1 MNTAYLK
8 NIIDLLEKL
17 ESTQEEVIE
26 QVSAVCAD
34 CIYNGGLLYFFG
46 TGHSHMVCEEPFYR
60 AGGLACVYPILET
73 DLMLHEGASKSSGY
87 ERLEGLGNVVI
98 ANTSIGKGDVLFIA
112 SNSGRNCAVID
123 AAMEAKKRGAI
134 TVAITSM
141 NHTTQVASR
150 HSSGLNLFQVCD
162 YVLDNGGELGDASV
176 ELAGLGQKI
185 APTSSVIDITLVNLI
200 VVNTVELLLQKGM
213 MPPVFMSANT
223 DAGDEALYPHI
234 RQFAED
240 LVTFMYDN
248 EYECTDEE
256 IQAFF
261 KEKYEMA
268 DDETVTLLALFMCN
282 KLYHFGWDAPK
293 IFSSEKGWFRRLEQL
308 EGDDEE

>member
-1 MNTAYLK
+1 MNKAYLK
-8 NIIDLLEKL
+8 NILSLLEKM
-17 ESTQEEVIE
+17 ENTQEKVIE
-26 QVSAVCAD
+26 QVAEVCAG
-34 CIYNGGLLYFFG
+34 CIADGGLLYFFG
-46 TGHSHMVCEEPFYR
+46 TGHSHMICEEPFYR

-73 DLMLHEGASKSSGY
+73 DLMLHEGANKSSGY
-87 ERLEGLGNVVI
+87 ERIEGLGNVVI

-200 VVNTVELLLQKGM
+200 VVNTVERLLQKGM
-213 MPPVFMSANT
+213 MPPLFMSANT
-223 DAGDEALYPHI
+223 DAGDEANKGVL
-234 RQFAED
+234 
-240 LVTFMYDN
+240 
-248 EYECTDEE
+248 E
-256 IQAFF
+256 IY
-261 KEKYEMA
+261 K
-268 DDETVTLLALFMCN
+268 
-282 KLYHFGWDAPK
+282 GK
-293 IFSSEKGWFRRLEQL
+293 IPSL
-308 EGDDEE
+308 

>member
-8 NIIDLLEKL
+8 NIINLLEKL

-87 ERLEGLGNVVI
+87 ERLEGLGNIVI
-98 ANTSIGKGDVLFIA
+98 ANTGLGKGDILFIA

-123 AAMEAKKRGAI
+123 AALEAKKRGAI

-141 NHTTQVASR
+141 NHTTQVSSR
-150 HSSGLNLFQVCD
+150 HSSGLNLYQVCD
-162 YVLDNGGELGDASV
+162 YVLDNGGVAGDASV
-176 ELAGLGQKI
+176 QLPGLSQNI
-185 APTSSVIDITLVNLI
+185 APTSSVIDLTLVNLI
-200 VVNTVELLLQKGM
+200 MVNIVERMLEKGM
-213 MPPVFMSANT
+213 NPPLFMSSNSDGGDKANKS
-223 DAGDEALYPHI
+223 
-234 RQFAED
+234 
-240 LVTFMYDN
+240 V
-248 EYECTDEE
+248 
-256 IQAFF
+256 
-261 KEKYEMA
+261 
-268 DDETVTLLALFMCN
+268 
-282 KLYHFGWDAPK
+282 
-293 IFSSEKGWFRRLEQL
+293 LEVYRERIPSL
-308 EGDDEE
+308 

>member
-87 ERLEGLGNVVI
+87 ERLEGLGNIVI
-98 ANTSIGKGDVLFIA
+98 ANTGLGKGDILFIA

-123 AAMEAKKRGAI
+123 AALEAKKRGAI

-141 NHTTQVASR
+141 NHTTQVSSR
-150 HSSGLNLFQVCD
+150 HSSSLNLYQVCD
-162 YVLDNGGELGDASV
+162 YVLDNGGIAGDASV
-176 ELAGLGQKI
+176 QLPGLSQNI
-185 APTSSVIDITLVNLI
+185 APTSSVIDLTLVNLI
-200 VVNTVELLLQKGM
+200 MVNIVERLLEKGM
-213 MPPVFMSANT
+213 NPPLFMSSNSDGGDKANKSVL
-223 DAGDEALYPHI
+223 EAYRERIPSL
-234 RQFAED
+234 
-240 LVTFMYDN
+240 
-248 EYECTDEE
+248 
-256 IQAFF
+256 
-261 KEKYEMA
+261 
-268 DDETVTLLALFMCN
+268 
-282 KLYHFGWDAPK
+282 
-293 IFSSEKGWFRRLEQL
+293 
-308 EGDDEE
+308 

>member
-34 CIYNGGLLYFFG
+34 RIYNGGLLYFFG

-87 ERLEGLGNVVI
+87 ERLEGLGNIVI
-98 ANTSIGKGDVLFIA
+98 ANTGLGKGDILFIA

-123 AAMEAKKRGAI
+123 AALEAKKRGAI

-141 NHTTQVASR
+141 NHTTQVSSR
-150 HSSGLNLFQVCD
+150 HSSGLNLYQVCD
-162 YVLDNGGELGDASV
+162 YVLDNGGVAGDASV
-176 ELAGLGQKI
+176 QLPGLSQNI
-185 APTSSVIDITLVNLI
+185 APTSSVIDLTLVNLI
-200 VVNTVELLLQKGM
+200 MVNIVERLLEKGM
-213 MPPVFMSANT
+213 NPPLFMSSNSDGGDKANKS
-223 DAGDEALYPHI
+223 
-234 RQFAED
+234 
-240 LVTFMYDN
+240 V
-248 EYECTDEE
+248 
-256 IQAFF
+256 
-261 KEKYEMA
+261 
-268 DDETVTLLALFMCN
+268 
-282 KLYHFGWDAPK
+282 
-293 IFSSEKGWFRRLEQL
+293 LEVYRERIPSL
-308 EGDDEE
+308 

>member
-87 ERLEGLGNVVI
+87 DRLEGLGNIVI
-98 ANTSIGKGDVLFIA
+98 ANTGLGKGDILFIA

-123 AAMEAKKRGAI
+123 AALEAKKRGAI

-141 NHTTQVASR
+141 NHTTQVSSR
-150 HSSGLNLFQVCD
+150 HSSSLNLYQVCD
-162 YVLDNGGELGDASV
+162 YVLDNGGVAGDASV
-176 ELAGLGQKI
+176 QLPGLSQNI
-185 APTSSVIDITLVNLI
+185 APTSSVIDLTLVNLI
-200 VVNTVELLLQKGM
+200 MVNIVERMLEKGM
-213 MPPVFMSANT
+213 NPPLFMSSNSDGGDKANKS
-223 DAGDEALYPHI
+223 
-234 RQFAED
+234 
-240 LVTFMYDN
+240 V
-248 EYECTDEE
+248 
-256 IQAFF
+256 
-261 KEKYEMA
+261 
-268 DDETVTLLALFMCN
+268 
-282 KLYHFGWDAPK
+282 
-293 IFSSEKGWFRRLEQL
+293 LEVYRERIPSL
-308 EGDDEE
+308 

>member
-87 ERLEGLGNVVI
+87 ERLEGLGNIVI
-98 ANTSIGKGDVLFIA
+98 ANTGLGKGDILFIA

-123 AAMEAKKRGAI
+123 AALEAKKRGAI

-141 NHTTQVASR
+141 NHTTQVSSR
-150 HSSGLNLFQVCD
+150 HSSGLNLYQVCD
-162 YVLDNGGELGDASV
+162 YVLDNGGVAGDASV
-176 ELAGLGQKI
+176 QLPGLSQNI
-185 APTSSVIDITLVNLI
+185 APTSSVIDLTLVNLI
-200 VVNTVELLLQKGM
+200 MVNIVERMLEKGM
-213 MPPVFMSANT
+213 NPPLFMSSNSDGGDKANKS
-223 DAGDEALYPHI
+223 
-234 RQFAED
+234 
-240 LVTFMYDN
+240 V
-248 EYECTDEE
+248 
-256 IQAFF
+256 
-261 KEKYEMA
+261 
-268 DDETVTLLALFMCN
+268 
-282 KLYHFGWDAPK
+282 
-293 IFSSEKGWFRRLEQL
+293 LEVYRERIPSL
-308 EGDDEE
+308 

>member
-87 ERLEGLGNVVI
+87 ERLEGLGNIVI
-98 ANTSIGKGDVLFIA
+98 ANTGLGKGDILFIA

-123 AAMEAKKRGAI
+123 AALEAKKRGAI

-141 NHTTQVASR
+141 NHTTQVSSR
-150 HSSGLNLFQVCD
+150 HSSSLNLYQVCD
-162 YVLDNGGELGDASV
+162 YVLDNGGVAGDASV
-176 ELAGLGQKI
+176 QLPGLSQNI
-185 APTSSVIDITLVNLI
+185 APTSSVIDLTLVNLI
-200 VVNTVELLLQKGM
+200 MVNIVERLLEKGM
-213 MPPVFMSANT
+213 NPPLFMSSNSDGGDKANKS
-223 DAGDEALYPHI
+223 
-234 RQFAED
+234 
-240 LVTFMYDN
+240 V
-248 EYECTDEE
+248 
-256 IQAFF
+256 
-261 KEKYEMA
+261 
-268 DDETVTLLALFMCN
+268 
-282 KLYHFGWDAPK
+282 
-293 IFSSEKGWFRRLEQL
+293 LEVYRERIPSL
-308 EGDDEE
+308 